1 MAQPYTTWFYDGR
14 SAVRRHV
21 VIDTAGGQFHLV
33 ESGHLHGPFAFS
45 RLVYSG
51 QQGDAHVYKH
61 DEIDGWRMGLEGDI
75 PVALESVLPSQNRYG
90 SWVDR
95 LGLGR
100 AALVFG
106 LLSAG
111 AMAIILAAP
120 QWLAPL
126 VPTSA
131 EKKLGDALVGDF
143 GGRFCNTEAGQAA
156 LAKLSSGLDKD
167 VSDLDIEVAN
177 IDMVNA
183 VALPGG
189 KIILFNG
196 LLDNA
201 ESADEVAG
209 VLAHEMG
216 HVRKRHV
223 MQSLIRQMGLSVLMG
238 GFDGNIGGT
247 LNGLLSMGYSRSA
260 ESEADRHAIQALQ
273 RADISPLATAGFF
286 ERLANME
293 SMDSVES
300 PQTGDSDQP
309 ETEKSSQTGS
319 AASDTESFNEAETLL
334 GYLSSHP
341 LSKSR
346 KTAFE
351 KSHVKDREYT
361 PALTQDEWDALR
373 EMCAND
379 ADVESGFGFDFGS
392 GDSGNSR

>member
-1 MAQPYTTWFYDGR
+1 MTQPCSAWFYDGR
-14 SAVRRHV
+14 SAVRRNV
-21 VIDTAGGQFHLV
+21 EIDVAGGQFHLV
-33 ESGHLHGPFAFS
+33 EAGQIHGPFAFS

-51 QQGDAHVYKH
+51 RQGNAHVYKH
-61 DEIDGWRMGLEGDI
+61 DEIDGWRIGLKGDI
-75 PVALESVLPSQNRYG
+75 PAELAALLPAQNQYG
-90 SWVDR
+90 SWIDR
-95 LGLGR
+95 LGLGK
-100 AALVFG
+100 ATIAFG
-106 LLSAG
+106 VVSAV
-111 AMAIILAAP
+111 AVAIILAAP

-126 VPTSA
+126 VPAST

-143 GGRFCNTEAGQAA
+143 GGRFCNTEAGKAA
-156 LAKLSSGLDKD
+156 LTKLSSGLDED
-167 VSDLDIEVAN
+167 ISDLDIEVAN

-201 ESADEVAG
+201 KSADEVAG

-216 HVRKRHV
+216 HVRERHV

-238 GFDGNIGGT
+238 GLDGNIGGT
-247 LNGLLSMGYSRSA
+247 LNGLLAMGYSRSA
-260 ESEADRHAIQALQ
+260 ESEADQHAIQALQ

-293 SMDSVES
+293 SMDRVEGT
-300 PQTGDSDQP
+300 PTDGAEQP
-309 ETEKSSQTGS
+309 KTEKSGQTGS
-319 AASDTESFNEAETLL
+319 AASDAESFNEAETLL

-346 KTAFE
+346 KAAFE
-351 KSHVKDREYT
+351 KSHVKDRDYT
-361 PALTQDEWDALR
+361 PALTQGEWDALR

-379 ADVESGFGFDFGS
+379 TDVESGFGFDFGS
-392 GDSGNSR
+392 GEGENGR